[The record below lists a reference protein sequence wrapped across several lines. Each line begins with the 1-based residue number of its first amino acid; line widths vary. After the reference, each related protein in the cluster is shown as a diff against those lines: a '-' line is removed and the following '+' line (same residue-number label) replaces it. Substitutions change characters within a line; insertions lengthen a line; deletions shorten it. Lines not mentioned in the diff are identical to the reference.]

1 LLFHNI
7 EKGRIIT
14 GLLNYILKRLLFIFV
29 VLFVIVSL
37 NFLIFQ
43 VFCPI
48 NPVDV
53 MTTPRFTERTRQIL
67 THMFGLDQPIEVR
80 YAKYILNMLT
90 LNLGVS
96 FLSRRPVIEDVMT
109 YLPNTILLL
118 GLATALQIVIGIP
131 LGVRS
136 ASGRGSKLDALITTM
151 GLVSFATPAFLF
163 QLISRLTFSHWL
175 GWFPFGLMTSV
186 PPPSDP
192 LAYALDVFYHL
203 VLPVFGL
210 VAINFGYWSLYARN
224 VTLDALTEDY
234 ITTARGKGVSERDV
248 TYKYAFRA
256 SLPPIVTLVTLSI
269 PTIVTGAVMT
279 EYIFNWPGIGWWLL
293 DSMTSGDY
301 PAVQGL
307 LFIFSVLTLLANF
320 FTDILYAIL
329 DPRIRV
335 GAVQK

>member
-1 LLFHNI
+1 M
-7 EKGRIIT
+7 RIIT
-14 GLLNYILKRLLFIFV
+14 GLLNYLLKRLVFILV
-29 VLFVIVSL
+29 VLFIIVTL

-53 MTTPRFTERTRQIL
+53 MTTPRFTQRTREIL
-67 THMFGLDQPIEVR
+67 THMFGLDQPISTR

-90 LNLGVS
+90 LNLGDS
-96 FLSRRPVIEDVMT
+96 FISRRPVIEDMMV

-118 GLATALQIVIGIP
+118 GLSIALSIVIGIP
-131 LGVRS
+131 LGIRA
-136 ASGRGSKLDALITTM
+136 ASGRGAKLDALITTI
-151 GLVSFATPAFLF
+151 GLVSFATPAFLL
-163 QLISRLTFSHWL
+163 QLICRFTFCHWL
-175 GWFPFGLMTSV
+175 GLFPFGLMTSI

-192 LAYALDVFYHL
+192 LAYALDLSYHL
-203 VLPVFGL
+203 VLPVFTI
-210 VAINFGYWSLYARN
+210 VAINFGYWSLYSRN
-224 VTLDALTEDY
+224 ITLDALTEDY
-234 ITTARGKGVSERDV
+234 ITTARGKGVSEHDV

-256 SLPPIVTLVTLSI
+256 SLPPIVTLVALTL

-279 EYIFNWPGIGWWLL
+279 EYIFSWPGIGWWLL

-307 LFIFSVLTLLANF
+307 LFIFSVLMLSANF
-320 FTDILYAIL
+320 FTDIIYAIL

-335 GAVQK
+335 GAAQK